1 MIRLDVER
9 GIGERP
15 IVVARPDAEPSDDFG
30 EIAVVG
36 DGNYR
41 GQERL
46 ISHNRCRKTQKY
58 VLAPVHRQSVTPAAG
73 QGEQAG
79 EPPGKAGYITREEM
93 TANSEQVMREVWIQ
107 FAAVD
112 GG

>member
-15 IVVARPDAEPSDDFG
+15 IVVARPDAELSDDFG

-36 DGNYR
+36 DGNHR
-41 GQERL
+41 GQDRL

-79 EPPGKAGYITREEM
+79 EPSWRAIWQSEM
-93 TANSEQVMREVWIQ
+93 PFMQHTA
-107 FAAVD
+107 AT
-112 GG
+112 

>member
-15 IVVARPDAEPSDDFG
+15 IVVAWPDAELSDDFG

-36 DGNYR
+36 DGNHR

-58 VLAPVHRQSVTPAAG
+58 VLAPVHRQSVTPAAA

-79 EPPGKAGYITREEM
+79 EPPGKASAVYAACAAG
-93 TANSEQVMREVWIQ
+93 TAQCGRPWFPGHRS
-107 FAAVD
+107 
-112 GG
+112 G